1 MCVRANGEKIRR
13 IGAAGWSGRESIDFC
28 LSRWRFICA
37 GVAPLFTDCFLSPP
51 PHHPTP
57 PPPPS
62 ATPSPF
68 STPSSPSL
76 TFFVGWGVGGRRFGF
91 EAVGGSLERVEAD
104 VGVGLG
110 GGGWWV
116 EWVLRPPP
124 PPPPPPQAFSRPVRR
139 WIGFF
144 KRLYLVFFYRV
155 FSGFSLIVFYFD
167 SIFFLVWSLISGPRS
182 LY

>member
-1 MCVRANGEKIRR
+1 MERKSAGSAPPD
-13 IGAAGWSGRESIDFC
+13 GAAESPLIFAYRVGALFVPASRRFLRIVFC
-28 LSRWRFICA
+28 
-37 GVAPLFTDCFLSPP
+37 PPP

-124 PPPPPPQAFSRPVRR
+124 PPPPPPPQAFSRPERR

-144 KRLYLVFFYRV
+144 KRLYLVFFYR
-155 FSGFSLIVFYFD
+155 VFYFD